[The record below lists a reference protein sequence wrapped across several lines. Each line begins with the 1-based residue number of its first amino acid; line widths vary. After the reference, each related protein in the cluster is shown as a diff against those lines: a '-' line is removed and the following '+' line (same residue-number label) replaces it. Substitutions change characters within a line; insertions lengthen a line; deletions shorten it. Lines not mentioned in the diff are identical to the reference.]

1 MLVLVDH
8 VEGEIKKST
17 FELLTAAR
25 TLGEPSAVIVGGPG
39 TATKLADGL
48 REYGAEKVYVAETDS
63 TEFLSPQVDVLAALV
78 ERLDPAA
85 VLIASS
91 ADGKEVAG
99 RLAVRTG
106 SGWLNDVVALDAQ
119 GADALGV
126 RRGVDGAGDGEH
138 RAPGDHGAAGGGR
151 GRRRGGR
158 GHGGE
163 RRRPAVRAE
172 SRRSCPGSR

>member
-1 MLVLVDH
+1 MGEVLVLVDH

-78 ERLDPAA
+78 GRLDPAA
-85 VLIASS
+85 LRFS
-91 ADGKEVAG
+91 
-99 RLAVRTG
+99 
-106 SGWLNDVVALDAQ
+106 
-119 GADALGV
+119 
-126 RRGVDGAGDGEH
+126 
-138 RAPGDHGAAGGGR
+138 
-151 GRRRGGR
+151 
-158 GHGGE
+158 
-163 RRRPAVRAE
+163 
-172 SRRSCPGSR
+172 